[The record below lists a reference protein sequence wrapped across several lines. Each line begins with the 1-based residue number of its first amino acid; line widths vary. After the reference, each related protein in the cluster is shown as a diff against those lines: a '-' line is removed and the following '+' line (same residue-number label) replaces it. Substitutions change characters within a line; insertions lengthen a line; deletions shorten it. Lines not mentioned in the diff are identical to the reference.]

1 MKHNFTPLEI
11 CGFGQRLA
19 TAKLVTFF
27 GLRSRSHNTDVLF
40 PQTLAQYRWLKKV
53 CGTTYNCI
61 ILHLVDAVENIV
73 PELKEYIKP
82 TKNNRFCRI
91 DLVVS

>member
-19 TAKLVTFF
+19 TAKLITFF
-27 GLRSRSHNTDVLF
+27 GPRSRSHNTDVLF

-61 ILHLVDAVENIV
+61 ILHPVETVEDIV
-73 PELKEYIKP
+73 PELKGYIIP
-82 TKNNRFCRI
+82 TQCIKFCRI
-91 DLVVS
+91 DLSL